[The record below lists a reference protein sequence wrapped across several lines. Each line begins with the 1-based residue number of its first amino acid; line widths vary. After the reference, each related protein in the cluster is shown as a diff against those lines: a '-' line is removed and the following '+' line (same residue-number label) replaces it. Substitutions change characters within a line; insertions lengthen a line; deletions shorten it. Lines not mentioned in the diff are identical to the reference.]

1 MKYDLS
7 VCIPAYNSSKTI
19 SLLVEAIFKELASL
33 KVEIIIVNDGS
44 RDQTETICLDLE
56 KKYPDL
62 KFYSL
67 RKNFGE
73 NNAVMCALNHATGPY
88 AVIIDDD
95 FQNPPKEILKLYES
109 IQKGY
114 DVVFSDFIQK
124 NHGWFRNSASWLNN
138 LVLTYL
144 LNKPYDLYFSTFIIM
159 NRDTLDEVI
168 KYKGAFPYIQGLV
181 LRSTNNYG
189 QVLVEHK
196 TRQEGQSNYTVRKLV
211 NLWLNILINFSS
223 KPLRL
228 MTFFGAFTF
237 MASSIALIALTVL
250 GIGGWA
256 SFTCALFLLFSIQ
269 SIFLGIIGEYL
280 GKLYMDHNGTPQYV
294 LKSQR

>member
-1 MKYDLS
+1 MTYDLS
-7 VCIPAYNSSKTI
+7 VCIPAYNSAKTI
-19 SLLVEAIFKELASL
+19 GLMVEAIFKELSYL
-33 KVEIIIVNDGS
+33 NVEIVIVNDS
-44 RDQTETICLDLE
+44 SQDQTEAVCLDIA
-56 KKYPDL
+56 KNNKDV

-73 NNAVMCALNHATGPY
+73 NNAVMCALNHATAPY

-95 FQNPPKEILKLYES
+95 FQNPPHEIIKLYQT

-114 DVVFSDFIQK
+114 DVVFSDFIKK

-144 LNKPYDLYFSTFIIM
+144 INKPYDLYFSTFIIM
-159 NRDTLDEVI
+159 NRETINEVI

-196 TRQEGQSNYTVRKLV
+196 VRQEGRSNYTVRKLL

-223 KPLRL
+223 KPLRF
-228 MTFFGAFTF
+228 MTLFGGFTF
-237 MASSIALIALTVL
+237 LVSASVLIAFTVL
-250 GIGGWA
+250 GIGGWP
-256 SFTCALFLLFSIQ
+256 SFISALFLLFAIQ

>member
-1 MKYDLS
+1 MTYDLS
-7 VCIPAYNSSKTI
+7 VCIPAYNSAKTI
-19 SLLVEAIFKELASL
+19 NLLVGAIFKELSSL
-33 KVEIIIVNDGS
+33 KVEIVIVNDAS
-44 RDQTETICLDLE
+44 QDQTEAVCRE
-56 KKYPDL
+56 MVKKYEHV

-95 FQNPPKEILKLYES
+95 FQNPPHEIIKLYQA

-114 DVVFSDFIQK
+114 DVVFSDFIKK
-124 NHGWFRNSASWLNN
+124 NHGLFRNFASWLNN

-144 LNKPYDLYFSTFIIM
+144 INKPYDLYFSTFIIM
-159 NRDTLDEVI
+159 NRETINEVI

-196 TRQEGQSNYTVRKLV
+196 SRQEGRSNYTIRKLV

-228 MTFFGAFTF
+228 MTIFGGLTFLASAIVLITFAF
-237 MASSIALIALTVL
+237 L

-256 SFTCALFLLFSIQ
+256 SIVGAFFLLFSIQ

-294 LKSQR
+294 LKSQN